1 VTSLEPE
8 TTPFI
13 DGDIPVTEVISVAPG
28 APVFV
33 DTTGRRSRLLRRLAY
48 GFGALVMLYG
58 GLICVSLVGG
68 PVPSSAVLPLPGLE
82 PASDTGD
89 KKPAQPSPTPAP
101 TPSFPPKPMLV
112 VDALPPRG
120 STSAPGLESA
130 KVTSAT
136 ARSVTKPTATKK
148 PAPTAA
154 PKPISTTGR
163 PVESTTAPTT
173 PATTTPTTPATIP
186 ASPPPPAPP
195 SGGQGGG
202 GEVPTASAGQGGG
215 EEVPTASGAAGAATT
230 DLPVARS
237 AEVEA

>member
-1 VTSLEPE
+1 MTSLEPE
-8 TTPFI
+8 TPPFI

-58 GLICVSLVGG
+58 GLISVSLVGG

-82 PASDTGD
+82 PAGDTGE
-89 KKPAQPSPTPAP
+89 KRPAPPSPAPAP
-101 TPSFPPKPMLV
+101 TPSLSPKPVLV

-120 STSAPGLESA
+120 NTSAPGLEAA

-136 ARSVTKPTATKK
+136 ARPVTKPTATKK
-148 PAPTAA
+148 PAPTVP
-154 PKPISTTGR
+154 PKPVPSASR

-173 PATTTPTTPATIP
+173 PATTTPTTTPTSP
-186 ASPPPPAPP
+186 TSPPT
-195 SGGQGGG
+195 GGQGGG
-202 GEVPTASAGQGGG
+202 EGTPIASAKAAAAA
-215 EEVPTASGAAGAATT
+215 PTS
-230 DLPVARS
+230 DLPEARP